1 MIPSLTQRG
10 LAPLVKPD
18 EKIDK
23 ELTKLEIIH
32 EHSIQ
37 DKKIDA
43 DIEERKWRSC
53 CFQLE
58 SESTKFFGKMTI
70 SLLTIGVCAYQLI
83 TVKECAYQI
92 GYSGLLGMVVGSY
105 LKV

>member
-1 MIPSLTQRG
+1 MFTTGSMKVEPKPSNE
-10 LAPLVKPD
+10 LVKLNI
-18 EKIDK
+18 EHEHKID
-23 ELTKLEIIH
+23 ELKVEA
-32 EHSIQ
+32 E
-37 DKKIDA
+37 
-43 DIEERKWRSC
+43 IEERKWRSC

-70 SLLTIGVCAYQLI
+70 SLLTIAICAYQLI

-92 GYSGLLGMVVGSY
+92 GYSSLLSLVVGSY